1 MRLLAAGLTALWAAT
16 SLLVL
21 VGYRP
26 GGPADLLVGVALL
39 VPVGISAVALRWP
52 PAPRG
57 QMTYRIIASLAVG
70 TGLIL
75 LPSLAGVWRQ
85 ITDRGL
91 QTLLPSPE
99 AGYPWALAI
108 LGTSLFAALG
118 PTRLLLAP
126 GARRRTRLAASLG
139 AGLAVALVTS
149 TLVASVAVGNN
160 RALAGRPAQASRFGP
175 TDPKELPPRCDAAI
189 AVGSTAQLEMVLS
202 GTIDGRSIGGALVRG
217 ARAGADFSWT
227 SEVASVEA
235 LGLGGAAL
243 VGTQGWLREPGGSWQ
258 RVPGTQV
265 EGESLDVAVL
275 GDGLDTTA
283 RAAAEDLGFDYLEG
297 ARFAPLPPRDRRRHV
312 PTSLPAGPL
321 AGGRRRPAP
330 LAWRARL
337 LDLRRCRAGSGRRV
351 DRRRGVH
358 TAAWRH
364 PGSARGQPDG
374 NLARQRDHDRPAGA
388 LTGVTGSMDRW
399 DPGADAVGRKR
410 DRLARFYRVTTYL
423 EAHPEGATPGP
434 DRGLR
439 RDVAPERLPGPAG
452 AGGRAGHPAV
462 GRGRSLG
469 DLRQGVPAGLPA
481 DPLRGDGGL
490 PGGSPD
496 GALRGRARSR
506 PRGRVPEAG
515 RGTAAGA
522 GPPRRSEPWT

>member
-1 MRLLAAGLTALWAAT
+1 VRARIFEMRLLAAGLTALWAAT

-57 QMTYRIIASLAVG
+57 QMTYRVVASLAVG

-126 GARRRTRLAASLG
+126 GARRRTRLTASLG
-139 AGLAVALVTS
+139 AGLAIALVTS
-149 TLVASVAVGNN
+149 TLVASVAVGND
-160 RALAGRPAQASRFGP
+160 RALAGRPAGASRFGP
-175 TDPKELPPRCDAAI
+175 TDPKELPPRCDAPI
-189 AVGSTAQLEMVLS
+189 AVGSTAQLEMVLG
-202 GTIDGRSIGGALVRG
+202 GTIDGHSIGGALVRG

-265 EGESLDVAVL
+265 GGESLDVAVL

-297 ARFAPLPPRDRRRHV
+297 ADSRHCRLAIDGDTFRRAFPQVRW
-312 PTSLPAGPL
+312 L
-321 AGGRRRPAP
+321 AGDADLHRWRGEIDYWIFGDAELGRADGWIAGEGFTLQPGAIQGRLEASLTATSRGSVITIVPPAP
-330 LAWRARL
+330 
-337 LDLRRCRAGSGRRV
+337 
-351 DRRRGVH
+351 
-358 TAAWRH
+358 
-364 PGSARGQPDG
+364 
-374 NLARQRDHDRPAGA
+374 
-388 LTGVTGSMDRW
+388 
-399 DPGADAVGRKR
+399 
-410 DRLARFYRVTTYL
+410 
-423 EAHPEGATPGP
+423 
-434 DRGLR
+434 
-439 RDVAPERLPGPAG
+439 
-452 AGGRAGHPAV
+452 
-462 GRGRSLG
+462 
-469 DLRQGVPAGLPA
+469 
-481 DPLRGDGGL
+481 
-490 PGGSPD
+490 
-496 GALRGRARSR
+496 
-506 PRGRVPEAG
+506 
-515 RGTAAGA
+515 
-522 GPPRRSEPWT
+522 